1 MAGETQ
7 RLTDPDRAN
16 LVAYLDGELT
26 DADARALA
34 TKITLSV
41 TARREIE
48 SLQLAW
54 ELLDYLPR
62 PEPSEDLATRTL
74 SIAQLHGARG
84 GRASAVAGR
93 AGIVVA
99 RIVAVA
105 AVAAVTL
112 MIGFATTRWLW
123 PDPSSRLLRDLP
135 IAEHLD
141 EYREVGSI
149 EFLNLLSNSSAFSE
163 EDE

>member
-1 MAGETQ
+1 MAGETL
-7 RLTDPDRAN
+7 RLTDPERAN

-26 DADARALA
+26 EADARALA

-48 SLQLAW
+48 SLQMTW

-62 PEPSEDLATRTL
+62 PAPSEDLANRTL
-74 SIAQLHGARG
+74 SLAMVNGAGG
-84 GRASAVAGR
+84 GRATAIAGR
-93 AGIVVA
+93 AGVVFA
-99 RIVAVA
+99 RVA
-105 AVAAVTL
+105 ALLGVAAVTL
-112 MIGFATTRWLW
+112 AIGYTSTRWLW
-123 PDPSSRLLRDLP
+123 PDPSARLVRDLP

-149 EFLNLLSNSSAFSE
+149 EFLNLLSNSSALG
-163 EDE
+163 EDDE